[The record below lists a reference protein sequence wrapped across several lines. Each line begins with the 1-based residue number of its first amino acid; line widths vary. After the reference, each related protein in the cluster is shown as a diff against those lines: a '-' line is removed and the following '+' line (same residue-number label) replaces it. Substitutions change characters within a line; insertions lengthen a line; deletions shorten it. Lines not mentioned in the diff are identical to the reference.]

1 MLAVVAALALA
12 GTACGAKDDASPTTT
27 ARRATTTEP
36 RRSTT
41 TTTPSPTTT
50 ATPGGKVLRVLVTN
64 DDGVQAPGIAVL
76 VDALR
81 ALPDTQVT
89 VVAPSQNRSGTGGKV
104 SDGSVRTSGT
114 TTLGGYPATAVDGF
128 PADAVAVALGEN
140 GPQPDVVVS
149 GVNDGA
155 NLGPVT
161 AISGTVGA
169 ARAAAEAGIPAL
181 AVSQGK
187 GDPPD
192 FANGARLAVLWVAQ
206 HRAQL
211 LAHDIDVVGV
221 VNLNVPTCTNGTVH
235 GVKEV
240 PPAATVDGADATP
253 DCSVATETANPTDDV
268 QAYLS
273 GWASQSELP
282 LDG

>member
-1 MLAVVAALALA
+1 MVVTALVAA
-12 GTACGAKDDASPTTT
+12 ACGAKGDESSSTTVKRT
-27 ARRATTTEP
+27 TTTEV
-36 RRSTT
+36 RQTTTSTT
-41 TTTPSPTTT
+41 AQEPPT
-50 ATPGGKVLRVLVTN
+50 APQASGQVLRVLVTN

-81 ALPDTQVT
+81 ALPNTQVT

-104 SDGSVRTSGT
+104 SEGSVSTSGT
-114 TTLGGYPATAVDGF
+114 TTLGGYPATAVEGF

-169 ARAAAEAGIPAL
+169 ARAAAEAGIPSL

-187 GDPPD
+187 GSPAD
-192 FANGARLAVLWVAQ
+192 FANGARLAVLWVEQ
-206 HRAQL
+206 HREQL
-211 LAHDIDVVGV
+211 LARDMDVIGV
-221 VNLNVPTCTNGTVH
+221 VSLNVPTCTNGTVH

-240 PPAATVDGADATP
+240 PPAESVAGSDAAP
-253 DCSVATETANPTDDV
+253 DCSAATQTVDPADDV
-268 QAYLS
+268 QAYLN